1 MNEHEVQNLLTEAA
15 AGPVDV
21 AKVDPMTILRAGR
34 RRVAR
39 RRKAAAAIA
48 GGAAALLAV
57 TAAVGIPLALGDQD
71 QTAPG
76 GAAPDDL
83 PTAPVDED
91 FLAQWTRAD
100 GADCPLPDDQTDE
113 QQRIAAANNA
123 VLFDA
128 LADLD
133 AEPRGTC
140 LTTRPDYD
148 GFYYS
153 DDQTAYMTEEAV
165 FFGGDPADWAYMVA
179 GFWETGGVDYEA
191 IMWEEEC
198 TYPDTVTCTWDDT
211 EAGRVLLIEGVRN
224 DFLNPDTEADGSAPF
239 PVVSAFLF
247 REDVAVQFDFALHF
261 ESDRTGPTVD
271 QIVDLITA
279 LPLNQDAPEVEP
291 PAATDLAADLAAAI
305 ATELPGAVVD
315 TASADL
321 VRLSPDIATYG
332 GPVYGTEA
340 THMLFVLAE
349 LESGET
355 VRFFLQAERVEDA
368 VDAAEVPAET
378 AAQCPSAECEI
389 TTDDSGSVS
398 VHRTI
403 DGDRPSLTAFAS
415 PAGDGWAIGVGV
427 EPADGT
433 EAPPVDLATLDAI
446 LDAIR

>member
-1 MNEHEVQNLLTEAA
+1 MNENEVQNLLTEAA

-21 AKVDPMTILRAGR
+21 AKVDPMTILHAGR

-76 GAAPDDL
+76 GAIPDDL

-91 FLAQWTRAD
+91 FFAQWTRAD
-100 GADCPLPDDQTDE
+100 RADCPLPDGQTDE
-113 QQRIAAANNA
+113 QRRIAAANNA

-133 AEPRGTC
+133 AEPMGTC
-140 LTTRPDYD
+140 VTTRPDYD
-148 GFYYS
+148 GFHYS
-153 DDQTAYMTEEAV
+153 EDQIAYLTEEAV
-165 FFGGDPADWAYMVA
+165 FFGGDPSDWAYLRA
-179 GFWETGGVDYEA
+179 GFWEGGGPDDEA
-191 IMWEEEC
+191 AMWDEEC

-211 EAGRVLLIEGVRN
+211 EAGRVLLIGGTRD
-224 DFLNPDTEADGSAPF
+224 DFIDPDTEAGGSVPL

-247 REDVAVQFDFALHF
+247 RDDVVVSLGLSLHF

-271 QIVDLITA
+271 QVVELITA

-291 PAATDLAADLAAAI
+291 PTAADLATDLAAAI
-305 ATELPGAVVD
+305 ATELPGTVVD

-321 VRLSPDIATYG
+321 VRLSPDVATYG

-355 VRFFLQAERVEDA
+355 VRLFLQIERVEDT
-368 VDAAEVPAET
+368 VDVAAT
-378 AAQCPSAECEI
+378 AAQCPPAECE
-389 TTDDSGSVS
+389 TATDASGNTSI
-398 VHRTI
+398 HRTV
-403 DGDRPSLTAFAS
+403 DGDRPSLTAFDH
-415 PAGDGWAIGVGV
+415 PAGGAWTIGIGI
-427 EPADGT
+427 EPTEGA
-433 EAPPVDLATLDAI
+433 EAPPVDFATLDAI